1 MSDTIKLYVT
11 DDATLTV
18 REPCKDDVLPNATLG
33 GRSIPQMS
41 TQEILDL
48 LADNGILTS
57 VVYGDK
63 DAEENSDE
71 RYYSV
76 TILFR
81 AEGRVSDPPKQATTY
96 IEAVKIAY
104 KLAKQLK
111 WIE

>member
-57 VVYGDK
+57 VVYGETK
-63 DAEENSDE
+63 GIGA
-71 RYYSV
+71 RYFSV
-76 TILFR
+76 TLLFR
-81 AEGRVSDPPKQATTY
+81 AEGRVSDPPRQATSY
-96 IEAVKIAY
+96 IEAVKIACQV
-104 KLAKQLK
+104 AIELK

>member
-1 MSDTIKLYVT
+1 MSDITKLYVT
-11 DDATLTV
+11 DGGTLTL
-18 REPCKDDVLPNATLG
+18 REPCKEDVLLNATLG
-33 GRSIPQMS
+33 GRSIPQMP

-81 AEGRVSDPPKQATTY
+81 AEGRVSDPPRQATSY
-96 IEAVKIAY
+96 IEAVKIACQ
-104 KLAKQLK
+104 LAIELK